1 VSTRALNVRVPVS
14 TVTEP
19 YTDEKTNDSEKV
31 SEKDHGFADTH
42 SAVNDDGLEPDPD
55 LDPASLR
62 KAFRFAA
69 WSSVVLVRNLSPPP
83 ASLIS
88 INSNDLMPFR
98 LLFCSFWSRS
108 HSSLRVPSLACVGL
122 PHGSSSGLFGAS
134 VLRLPSWYTR
144 CGKAAVPFS
153 RFRAVSSR

>member
-14 TVTEP
+14 TVTGP
-19 YTDEKTNDSEKV
+19 YNDENMDDSEKV
-31 SEKDHGFADTH
+31 SEKEHGFADAH

-69 WSSVVLVRNLSPPP
+69 WSSVALVRSLSRPP

-88 INSNDLMPFR
+88 IDSNDSMPSR

-108 HSSLRVPSLACVGL
+108 HSSSRVPSLACVGL
-122 PHGSSSGLFGAS
+122 PHGSSSGSFGAS
-134 VLRLPSWYTR
+134 VLQLPSCCTR

-153 RFRAVSSR
+153 RLRAVSSR